1 MNWTDPTSSEQTK
14 KGEDDMSSFVAGF
27 TARIR
32 ERPASSQGEIASSF
46 EVLGLKRL
54 KWASPDGEA

>member
-1 MNWTDPTSSEQTK
+1 MNWTDPTSSEPTK
-14 KGEDDMSSFVAGF
+14 KGEDDMSSFAAGF

-32 ERPASSQGEIASSF
+32 ERAASSQGEIASSF

-54 KWASPDGEA
+54 K